1 MFSSLILIPISKT
14 NHFLQFDL
22 RFRKKVNSDWMLLQF
37 VFTVQLSDLNPGAQ
51 YMYKV
56 GLRNDVKS
64 FSNEVFCSNKG
75 YLFSRTLKFNL
86 FIKIQTKTALLTRSL
101 VYCYI
106 VCNEKFKKLILTK
119 LTLFFFLESKD
130 RQIQCCSFFVISSFF
145 DVFGFL
151 FCFFIILSKITWEF
165 NYLDIW
171 MVKTLKAWN
180 VHE

>member
-1 MFSSLILIPISKT
+1 
-14 NHFLQFDL
+14 
-22 RFRKKVNSDWMLLQF
+22 
-37 VFTVQLSDLNPGAQ
+37 
-51 YMYKV
+51 MYKV

-119 LTLFFFLESKD
+119 LTLFFFRIKGSANSML
-130 RQIQCCSFFVISSFF
+130 
-145 DVFGFL
+145 FL
-151 FCFFIILSKITWEF
+151 FCYQLIF
-165 NYLDIW
+165 
-171 MVKTLKAWN
+171 
-180 VHE
+180 